1 MKLRNFF
8 NIFPILSKRSTR
20 VFSLC
25 LAFLVGLSAS
35 ICRADEVVE
44 ETSFVS
50 VDDLTEEQFTELAS
64 LSVAVRSAAGVSA
77 TSGNITNDVA
87 AILAILQNG
96 VFSNG
101 RFITVPYTTGNLPLQ
116 NFLFGLGENW
126 TSSSAARSSSFLYE
140 IQRALYGSMGVPSAS
155 DAIQPLLYRL
165 TTNLLS
171 SSRLDMSFTNSVLS
185 ELQDSNAS
193 LDYVLGSLQD
203 IYQESSFQ
211 SGNISDIYDLLY
223 SSGYD
228 ALLSSILE
236 SQNSFTNWIDD
247 FEYGHGSQ
255 WAVHL
260 DDMQF
265 GDLLSAIYDSV
276 SIQTNANSG
285 PQETFG
291 DMLDSLSEIASY
303 TKAIHE
309 DDLDYD
315 GGGSR
320 SVRLDF
326 GYWNASDQ
334 SRSLASDL
342 LSIQRQIGVDG
353 PNPTNNIHSALLS
366 ILSALSAVDSDT
378 VLSASNAVVSANSE
392 GRSQLTNEIHSSEV
406 TISNVSTNEPDF
418 EAHSYGSSNPIS
430 ELDGLGSAAVSQ
442 FTRALP
448 DVPDSTER
456 EIVLFRGNLPL
467 FGGASSQ
474 TRSNN
479 SIYLDVSYPLTDFDA
494 VSNGLSNMK
503 GIMEVVWD
511 LVTLALVIWMYKRFY
526 EDITSGNFEKG
537 VTE

>member
-1 MKLRNFF
+1 MRA
-8 NIFPILSKRSTR
+8 
-20 VFSLC
+20 FSLC
-25 LAFLVGLSAS
+25 LALSVGPSAS

-44 ETSFVS
+44 DSSFVS
-50 VDDLTEEQFTELAS
+50 VDDLTEEEFTELAT
-64 LSVAVRSAAGVSA
+64 LSIAVRSAAGVSA
-77 TSGNITNDVA
+77 SSGNITNDVA
-87 AILAILQNG
+87 EILSILRQFG
-96 VFSNG
+96 T
-101 RFITVPYTTGNLPLQ
+101 ITVTGFATYPRGTAGLNLSRYLWSG
-116 NFLFGLGENW
+116 LFDGSGNDGTPNKNISWLSKLHSDLGSVSNLLA
-126 TSSSAARSSSFLYE
+126 SSSPDL
-140 IQRALYGSMGVPSAS
+140 
-155 DAIQPLLYRL
+155 
-165 TTNLLS
+165 
-171 SSRLDMSFTNSVLS
+171 SFTNSLLS
-185 ELQDSNAS
+185 ELGTANSS
-193 LDYVLGSLQD
+193 LDYVLGSLSD
-203 IYQESSFQ
+203 IYQESSYQ
-211 SGNISDIYDLLY
+211 SGNISDIYNLLY
-223 SSGYD
+223 DSGYD

-265 GDLLSAIYDSV
+265 GDLLAAIYDSA
-276 SIQTNANSG
+276 SIQTNANGG

-315 GGGSR
+315 GGGNR

-366 ILSALSAVDSDT
+366 ILSALSAVDRDA
-378 VLSASNAVVSANSE
+378 LFSASNAVVSANSE
-392 GRSQLTNEIHSSEV
+392 GRAQLTNEVHSTEV
-406 TISNVSTNEPDF
+406 AISNVSTNEPDF

-448 DVPDSTER
+448 DVPDSTDR

-474 TRSNN
+474 TRSNS

-537 VTE
+537 VTD

>member
-1 MKLRNFF
+1 M
-8 NIFPILSKRSTR
+8 R

-25 LAFLVGLSAS
+25 LALSVGLSAS
-35 ICRADEVVE
+35 ICRADEVGE
-44 ETSFVS
+44 DSSFVS

-64 LSVAVRSAAGVSA
+64 LSVAVRSSAGLSA

-87 AILAILQNG
+87 YIRQVMGYISNNILQTGLRVIPWNDYSKTWLARM
-96 VFSNG
+96 FSE
-101 RFITVPYTTGNLPLQ
+101 TDTGPN
-116 NFLFGLGENW
+116 
-126 TSSSAARSSSFLYE
+126 SSGSRSNSFLYE
-140 IQRALYGSMGVPSAS
+140 IQRALYGKNGVPASGSSIYDFVKSISARS
-155 DAIQPLLYRL
+155 FD
-165 TTNLLS
+165 S
-171 SSRLDMSFTNSVLS
+171 SFTNDVKEIVSQLEQSNVSIDNVLRF
-185 ELQDSNAS
+185 LWD
-193 LDYVLGSLQD
+193 L
-203 IYQESSFQ
+203 YQESSSQ
-211 SGNISDIYDLLY
+211 TMHISDIYNLLY

-228 ALLSSILE
+228 SLLSSILDL
-236 SQNSFTNWIDD
+236 QNSFTNWIDD
-247 FEYGHGSQ
+247 FEYGHGTQ
-255 WAVHL
+255 WGVHV
-260 DDMQF
+260 DDMQW
-265 GDLLSAIYDSV
+265 GDLLSAIAESA

-315 GGGSR
+315 GGGNR

-353 PNPTNNIHSALLS
+353 PNSTNNIHSALLS
-366 ILSALSAVDSDT
+366 ILSALSSVNSDT
-378 VLSASNAVVSANSE
+378 LLSVSNAVVSADSE
-392 GRSQLTNEIHSSEV
+392 GRTKLTNEVHSTEV
-406 TISNVSTNEPDF
+406 SISNVSTNEPDF

-430 ELDGLGSAAVSQ
+430 ELDGLGSSAVSQ

-467 FGGASSQ
+467 FGGVSSQ

-494 VSNGLSNMK
+494 VSNGLSNMR